1 MSTRLTIVQL
11 QNAGKLVLFMPR
23 TRQPAR
29 RRLFLTQ
36 AAANDLTNPQSATSI
51 LSGRGFVEASLTR
64 WTAGNRIHGGQRR
77 GQFLRRL
84 EPPPPE
90 IWEIRVTEPAVQC
103 RLLGRFAEPDT
114 LILTK
119 FYTRSLLG
127 DRGSAA
133 WVAGMR
139 QCEAT
144 WNELF
149 PGIAPFSASSIHDY
163 VTEDCDDFP
172 I

>member
-11 QNAGKLVLFMPR
+11 QATGRLVPFVPHI
-23 TRQPAR
+23 RQPAR
-29 RRLFLTQ
+29 RRLYLAQPAIT
-36 AAANDLTNPQSATSI
+36 DLTNPESATNI
-51 LSGRGFVEASLTR
+51 LSGRGYIEAALTR
-64 WTAGNRIHGGQRR
+64 WTSGGRVFGDARR
-77 GQFLRRL
+77 GRFLFRL

-90 IWEIRVTEPAVQC
+90 IWEIRVTEPVVQS

-119 FYTRSLLG
+119 FYTRRLLG
-127 DRGSAA
+127 EKGSPEWA
-133 WVAGMR
+133 AGMTTC
-139 QCEAT
+139 QGI

-149 PGIAPFSASSIHDY
+149 PSIDPFSAESIHNY
-163 VTEDCDDFP
+163 VTDNCDDFP